1 MPQTFLDK
9 SAVEG
14 PPIDAGELARL
25 RQLLLEERAVQ
36 AVLAVEHEVAVNELT
51 GQRDVDSVVERELAE
66 VSFGRARDTVEDIDA
81 ALARMDRGTYGV
93 CERCGMAIA
102 IERLQAIPHTRSCVA
117 CPGRRRSLVF

>member
-14 PPIDAGELARL
+14 TPIDAGELARL
-25 RQLLLEERAVQ
+25 RQVLLEERAAQ
-36 AVLAVEHEVAVNELT
+36 AVLAVEHEVAVKELT

-66 VSFGRARDTVEDIDA
+66 VSLGRAREAVADIDA
-81 ALARMDRGTYGV
+81 ALARIDRGTYGL
-93 CERCGMAIA
+93 CERCGVPIA
-102 IERLQAIPHTRSCVA
+102 IERLEAIPHTRSCVA